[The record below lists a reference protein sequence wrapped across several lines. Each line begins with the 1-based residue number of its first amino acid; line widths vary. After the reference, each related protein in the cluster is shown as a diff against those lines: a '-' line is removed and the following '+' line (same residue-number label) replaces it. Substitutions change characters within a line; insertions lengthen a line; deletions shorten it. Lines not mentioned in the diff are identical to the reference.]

1 MMWEKTLDAGG
12 KENTGEMREE
22 HTGRVGSSGK
32 ILKRV
37 SHEMPSVRYEKNI
50 IITLLN
56 DSTSGDVR

>member
-32 ILKRV
+32 ILERV